1 MVVFKTEAGSTNMFT
16 AIFTAMLPQSVTE
29 KGLAWTQAAREAPT
43 YFRAR
48 VVRACYHAHYRLN
61 DASWRVLRSVD
72 GASDPVADALV
83 GAITPVH
90 EQMERVH
97 LDAKDR
103 AYRAKVAQGQEI
115 LAVVESSPLIKELF
129 DRLNAQTDRV
139 ETLTFLCLGLLLS
152 NTLVLFKHVICPEC
166 FTM

>member
-48 VVRACYHAHYRLN
+48 VVRACYHAHHRLN

-97 LDAKDR
+97 LDVTDR
-103 AYRAKVAQGQEI
+103 AYRVKHTRDNEI
-115 LAVVESSPLIKELF
+115 MAVVERSPTVKALC
-129 DRLNAQTDRV
+129 DRV
-139 ETLTFLCLGLLLS
+139 ETLTVVCLVLVVCNTLLL
-152 NTLVLFKHVICPEC
+152 FKLIFC
-166 FTM
+166 